1 MQVNDFLACETPG
14 AWVEVALDQPMLLL
28 VDHAHCE
35 KKAASTAL
43 SFIFRYPDRPDLMQ
57 KMSRFAREELRHF
70 EKVLSL
76 IVKKGGRFNYLSPSR
91 YAGELRSHVRTT
103 EPYKLIDTL
112 IIGAFIEARSCERF
126 AKLVP
131 VLEEDIAT
139 FYRGLLAAEARHF
152 QTYLE
157 LAKQAADH
165 DIQERVN
172 EFATIEAELVM
183 RPDDQFRFQLDS
195 MRKCTTS

>member
-1 MQVNDFLACETPG
+1 
-14 AWVEVALDQPMLLL
+14 MLLL

-43 SFIFRYPDRPDLMQ
+43 SFIFRYPNQPDLMQ
-57 KMSRFAREELRHF
+57 KMSRFAREEMRHF
-70 EKVLSL
+70 EKVLVL
-76 IVKKGGRFNYLSPSR
+76 IVKKGGEFNHLSPSR
-91 YAGELRSHVRTT
+91 YARELRRHVRTV

-131 VLEEDIAT
+131 VLEDDIAT
-139 FYRGLLAAEARHF
+139 FYGGLLAAEARHF

-157 LAKQAADH
+157 LARQAADH
-165 DIQERVN
+165 DISDRIA
-172 EFATIEAELVM
+172 EFSAIEAELIV
-183 RPDDQFRFQLDS
+183 RPDDQFRFHS
-195 MRKCTTS
+195 GIPMG